1 MIGGKKFV
9 TAWLMYYI
17 IISSK
22 NVYYVMYVIYSTVRC
37 LGHDVKLHPV
47 AGLKLG
53 REWVLGNVELP
64 LNCHYS
70 QVHSDPEW

>member
-1 MIGGKKFV
+1 MNVGRLQYDTFGLHVIKFIIYIYIY
-9 TAWLMYYI
+9 TCPGYYECPG
-17 IISSK
+17 
-22 NVYYVMYVIYSTVRC
+22 Y
-37 LGHDVKLHPV
+37 DVKLHPV